1 MCSNL
6 SCYQLSS
13 GMCSNLSCYQLKADY
28 YIHKMLYMNLYC
40 NHKTKFLIHK
50 MRKELK
56 HNTKET
62 IKLQRKREKKEGT
75 ERNYKNSQKTINKM
89 TISIYQ

>member
-1 MCSNL
+1 
-6 SCYQLSS
+6 
-13 GMCSNLSCYQLKADY
+13 
-28 YIHKMLYMNLYC
+28 
-40 NHKTKFLIHK
+40 

-89 TISIYQ
+89 TISTCLSIKSLSGVNSAKT

>member
-28 YIHKMLYMNLYC
+28 YIHNMLYISLYC
-40 NHKTKFLIHK
+40 NHKAKFLIHK
-50 MRKELK
+50 RKWERNLNITLK
-56 HNTKET
+56 RPSNYKG
-62 IKLQRKREKKEGT
+62 RERRKKEQEGT
-75 ERNYKNSQKTINKM
+75 TKTARKQL
-89 TISIYQ
+89 TKWQ

>member
-1 MCSNL
+1 MVT
-6 SCYQLSS
+6 
-13 GMCSNLSCYQLKADY
+13 
-28 YIHKMLYMNLYC
+28 
-40 NHKTKFLIHK
+40 TKQKLILNIEKK
-50 MRKELK
+50 MRKEPK

-62 IKLQRKREKKEGT
+62 IKLQRKREKKKGT